1 MTNVKDGQKFT
12 TLERRVNLVTIKSV
26 SMSNLRDDWFVSNL
40 RVRHEIELSAYS
52 AGSEPRSDRRGRP
65 DHQLCLQDGIGDSY
79 AQIDSREYQRSHRTN
94 VSTPDINVMLKLC

>member
-40 RVRHEIELSAYS
+40 RVHYEYVLSANS
-52 AGSEPRSDRRGRP
+52 AGSEPWPDRRGRP

>member
-1 MTNVKDGQKFT
+1 MTNAKDGQTFT
-12 TLERRVNLVTIKSV
+12 TLERKINLVTIKSI

-40 RVRHEIELSAYS
+40 RVRHEIVLSANS
-52 AGSEPRSDRRGRP
+52 AGSEPWSDRRGRP